1 MKFRTV
7 LAGFVLLATPVI
19 FAKDVPTY
27 DKGTLLSMD
36 SSTCGTAENGGKSI
50 TGEILG
56 TDSSHKKTQEVLCQE
71 YVLQSAH
78 ITYRIRPKDD
88 KHPVLLP
95 VGQAIQFRIHKDKLY
110 LRDPEGDQKEREYT
124 VLSMQ
129 MREVVSENHGNQ

>member
-1 MKFRTV
+1 MKLGTV
-7 LAGFVLLATPVI
+7 LAALVLLGSPAI
-19 FAKDVPTY
+19 FAKDVPSY

-36 SSTCGTAENGGKSI
+36 SSTCGTAENGAKSI

-56 TDSSHKKTQEVLCQE
+56 TDASHKKTEEVLCQE
-71 YVLQSAH
+71 YVLQSDH
-78 ITYRIRPKDD
+78 LTYRIRPKDD

-129 MREVVSENHGNQ
+129 VRETFKDNHGNQ

>member
-1 MKFRTV
+1 MRFRTV

-19 FAKDVPTY
+19 FAKDVPAY

-95 VGQAIQFRIHKDKLY
+95 VGQAIQFRLHKDKLY

>member
-1 MKFRTV
+1 MKFGTV
-7 LAGFVLLATPVI
+7 LAGLVLLASSGI

-56 TDSSHKKTQEVLCQE
+56 TDSSHRKTQEVLCQE
-71 YVLQSAH
+71 YVLQSDH

-95 VGQAIQFRIHKDKLY
+95 VGQKIQFRLHKDKLY
-110 LRDPEGDQKEREYT
+110 LRDPEGDQKEREYS

-129 MREVVSENHGNQ
+129 MREVVSENHSNQ